1 MLLQGKLTA
10 ESPIYRGNGRKTLFT
25 RDGDGTQRLVSL
37 AGEITG
43 TAQSLMDAFI
53 GQSRDGKNTGLLNQL
68 WLRLY
73 GTRLPTELITR
84 VECKLRD
91 DSYPRDHF
99 FDLRMGIKLDED
111 RWAADAN
118 ANYKME
124 TLFRHAVFDFSLAVD
139 DAALQQSD
147 NAARLYTLLD
157 ELRAGRFWF
166 GAGKSK
172 GLGRVKLDMELP
184 VGATL
189 VVAPLG
195 VAPQPSGSRAN
206 HLRLGLTFSAINPV
220 LVGWNWGKV
229 DPDVPSF
236 AAIEGQLLIGS
247 MQDLPDPIRSRLELS
262 IGGPILSPADWK
274 NKFAALL
281 PRVIAIW
288 LRDQSMG
295 EVDSWLLPS
304 AFLPKLSKG
313 KYPFSKDTL
322 ESVRPVCDQP
332 FPSQA
337 AVEAALTAAMGKKA
351 NMAKRVLE
359 GLEHKRE
366 ARRQL
371 NPATWREVATGLDL
385 DAGTAAG
392 SAAILAAHIQDEAA
406 LTAALADICQPIL
419 PRFYDQV
426 DQQIKLLQSDAWVDA
441 ELANR
446 QGHLLIKVMLL
457 EGRIN
462 EAQWNNRN
470 EPPAGVNAA
479 IWRTF
484 LEEHSRVRFQHM
496 LAPVNLRKSITNDR
510 NFIAFL
516 KSYREKTRLELA
528 QPHHIDFRAGGPF
541 NRDVSQKYG
550 KPYDTVFMRML
561 TWSPSAQQAGAWE
574 TYVPGSTIKGAFRKR
589 VAQVLKTLWGESPRT
604 TEMLDRLFGAQRRRG
619 LVYFSDAYLSD
630 PNDQGQAWCAMD
642 GVKMN
647 PATGQPVEMAKTDCL
662 FAYGDQ
668 LVFSLQID
676 VQDIEDRDLE
686 ALSLLSHAL
695 EDFRRGDIPL
705 GGEKTSGL
713 GWVKASITQLDWR
726 TTDPKGVSAKL
737 FGQQTLTQ
745 AGVWH
750 QLTLEGDAAAQALR
764 QALQPVTSAKPLTAA
779 APPKAALGFTSHRS
793 FSGYCGT
800 LAVEAE
806 ILTPTNVRESGQPS
820 CTTTLADGPVNGWDF
835 FALASPKAELR
846 EAHKTYALPSR
857 SLKGMLR
864 HLYSIVS
871 DSKETG
877 SDIGHLNPVDK
888 LFGWVGTGQ
897 NQALMGRLAFGF
909 GQFEPSTELAWFKV
923 PYPYGKWKYTGG
935 EWQST
940 SDTRAAKL
948 QINKTWRLFP
958 HAPLGPMV
966 TRLTDFVPDT
976 VQASYF
982 RAILPGARARFTIR
996 FWNLDEQ
1003 ELQRLMWCIVLEP
1016 GLAHKIGNNRYLGFG
1031 SLRLSAL
1038 PDSFLIDWATRYTG
1052 LPASL
1057 PESPGAPASLPAGEA
1072 WRMPLKV
1079 QDWLKPREAGL
1090 ANYTDLVKALDAKRL

>member
-10 ESPIYRGNGRKTLFT
+10 ESPIYRGNARKTLFT

-73 GTRLPTELITR
+73 GTRLPLELITK

-124 TLFRHAVFDFSLAVD
+124 TLFRNSVFDFSITVD
-139 DAALQQSD
+139 NAALQQGD
-147 NAARLYTLLD
+147 NAARLYALLD

-184 VGATL
+184 V
-189 VVAPLG
+189 APEKS
-195 VAPQPSGSRAN
+195 APNVPALQSKAN
-206 HLRLGLTFSAINPV
+206 HLRLDLTFSAINPV

-229 DPDVPSF
+229 DPDVPAF
-236 AAIEGQLLIGS
+236 TAIEGKLLIGS
-247 MQDLPDPIRSRLELS
+247 MKALPDPIRSRLELS
-262 IGGPILSPADWK
+262 IGGPILNPADWK
-274 NKFAALL
+274 TKFAALL

-295 EVDSWLLPS
+295 EVSLWVLPS
-304 AFLPKLSKG
+304 AFLPKLGKG
-313 KYPFSKDTL
+313 KYPLSKETL
-322 ESVRPVCDQP
+322 DGIRPVCDQP
-332 FPSQA
+332 FSSRA
-337 AVEAALTAAMGKKA
+337 AIETAVTTAMGKKA
-351 NMAKRVLE
+351 NMAQRVLE

-366 ARRQL
+366 ASRQL
-371 NPATWREVATGLDL
+371 NLANWQEVATGLGL
-385 DAGTAAG
+385 DAGF
-392 SAAILAAHIQDEAA
+392 SDILASKISDEVA
-406 LTAALADICQPIL
+406 LTTALSDACQPIL

-441 ELANR
+441 ELINR
-446 QGHLLIKVMLL
+446 QGHLLIKVMLM
-457 EGRIN
+457 EGKIN
-462 EAQWNNRN
+462 EAQWSNRN
-470 EPPAGVNAA
+470 EPPTGVNAT

-484 LEEHSRVRFQHM
+484 LDEHSRVRLQHM

-541 NRDVSQKYG
+541 NREISQKHG

-561 TWSPSAQQAGAWE
+561 SWSPSAQQTGAWE
-574 TYVPGSTIKGAFRKR
+574 TYIPGSTIKGAFRKR
-589 VAQVLKTLWGESPRT
+589 IAQVLKTLWGESPRT

-630 PNDQGQAWCAMD
+630 PNDQGKAWCAMD

-662 FAYGDQ
+662 FAYGGQ
-668 LVFSLQID
+668 LLFNLRID
-676 VQDIEDRDLE
+676 AQDVEDRDLE
-686 ALSLLSHAL
+686 AMSLLSHAL
-695 EDFRRGDIPL
+695 DDFRRGDIPL

-713 GWVKASITQLDWR
+713 GWVEASITKLDWL
-726 TTDPKGVSAKL
+726 TADPKGVSAKL

-745 AGVWH
+745 TGVWH
-750 QLTLEGDAAAQALR
+750 QLTLDGEAATQAIRKAAQSG
-764 QALQPVTSAKPLTAA
+764 PITSPKPLVATA
-779 APPKAALGFTSHRS
+779 PKSALGFTSHRS
-793 FSGYCGT
+793 FGGYCGT
-800 LAVEAE
+800 LVVGAE

-820 CTTTLADGPVNGWDF
+820 FTTTLDDGPVNGWDF

-846 EAHKTYALPSR
+846 DAQKTYTLPSR
-857 SLKGMLR
+857 TIKGMLR
-864 HLYSIVS
+864 HIYSIVS
-871 DSKETG
+871 DSKDTG
-877 SDIGHLNPVDK
+877 TDIGRLNPTDK
-888 LFGWVGTGQ
+888 LFGWVGMGQ

-909 GQFEPSTELAWFKV
+909 GQFEPQTELAWFKV
-923 PYPYGKWKYTGG
+923 PYPYGKWKYISG
-935 EWQST
+935 EWQSAL
-940 SDTRAAKL
+940 DTRATRL
-948 QINKTWRLFP
+948 QINKAWRLFP
-958 HAPLGPMV
+958 HAPLAPLV
-966 TRLTDFVPDT
+966 KRLTDFVPDT
-976 VQASYF
+976 AQASYF
-982 RAILPGARARFTIR
+982 RAILPGGRARFTIR

-1003 ELQRLMWCIVLEP
+1003 ELQRLMWCVALEP
-1016 GLAHKIGNNRYLGFG
+1016 GLAHKVGNNRYLGFG
-1031 SLRLSAL
+1031 SMRLSVL
-1038 PDSFLIDWATRYTG
+1038 PDSFLIDWAKRYAGLGTG
-1052 LPASL
+1052 TPAALPAR
-1057 PESPGAPASLPAGEA
+1057 EA
-1072 WRMPLKV
+1072 WRVPLKV

>member
-73 GTRLPTELITR
+73 GTRLPPELITR

-139 DAALQQSD
+139 DAALRQGD

-157 ELRAGRFWF
+157 ELKAGRFWF

-184 VGATL
+184 FATAL
-189 VVAPLG
+189 ALQVK
-195 VAPQPSGSRAN
+195 AN

-236 AAIEGQLLIGS
+236 AAIEGKLLIGS
-247 MQDLPDPIRSRLELS
+247 MKDLPDPIRSRLELS

-274 NKFAALL
+274 TKFAALL

-295 EVDSWLLPS
+295 EVDSWILPS
-304 AFLPKLSKG
+304 AFLPKLGKG
-313 KYPFSKDTL
+313 KYPLSKEIL

-337 AVEAALTAAMGKKA
+337 AVEAALTVAMGKKA
-351 NMAKRVLE
+351 NMAKRVLD

-371 NPATWREVATGLDL
+371 NPATWQEVATGLGL
-385 DAGTAAG
+385 DIG
-392 SAAILAAHIQDEAA
+392 SADILPALSALIQDEAA
-406 LTAALADICQPIL
+406 LTAALSDVCQPIL

-441 ELANR
+441 ELTNR

-457 EGRIN
+457 EGRID

-470 EPPAGVNAA
+470 EPPAGVNAT

-484 LEEHSRVRFQHM
+484 LEEHSRVKFQHM

-541 NRDVSQKYG
+541 NREVSQKYG

-561 TWSPSAQQAGAWE
+561 SWSPSAQQAGAWE
-574 TYVPGSTIKGAFRKR
+574 TYIPGSTIKGAFRKR

-630 PNDQGQAWCAMD
+630 PNDQGRAWCAMD

-668 LVFSLQID
+668 LVFNLQID
-676 VQDIEDRDLE
+676 VQDVADRDLE
-686 ALSLLSHAL
+686 ALSLLGHAL
-695 EDFRRGDIPL
+695 DDFRRGDIPL

-713 GWVKASITQLDWR
+713 GWVEASITHLDWL
-726 TTDPKGVSAKL
+726 TADPAGVSAKL
-737 FGQQTLTQ
+737 FGQQTLTPT
-745 AGVWH
+745 GVWH
-750 QLTLEGDAAAQALR
+750 QLALAGDAAAQALH
-764 QALQPVTSAKPLTAA
+764 QALQPVTPAKPLAAA

-793 FSGYCGT
+793 FGGCCGT
-800 LAVEAE
+800 LAIEAE

-820 CTTTLADGPVNGWDF
+820 YTATLAEGPVHGWDF
-835 FALASPKAELR
+835 FALASPKIELR
-846 EAHKTYALPSR
+846 EAPKTYTLPSR
-857 SLKGMLR
+857 TIKGMLR
-864 HLYSIVS
+864 HIYSIVS
-871 DSKETG
+871 DSQETG
-877 SDIGHLNPVDK
+877 SDIGHLNPADK
-888 LFGWVGTGQ
+888 LFGWVGAGQ

-909 GQFEPSTELAWFKV
+909 GQFESPTELAWFKV
-923 PYPYGKWKYTGG
+923 PYPYGKWRYTGG
-935 EWQST
+935 EWQSAT
-940 SDTRAAKL
+940 DTRAPKV
-948 QINKTWRLFP
+948 QINQAWRLFP
-958 HAPLGPMV
+958 HAPLAPLV
-966 TRLTDFVPDT
+966 TRLTDFAPDT

-1003 ELQRLMWCIVLEP
+1003 ELRRLMWCVALEP
-1016 GLAHKIGNNRYLGFG
+1016 GLAHKVGNNRYLGFG
-1031 SLRLSAL
+1031 SLRLSIL
-1038 PDSFLIDWATRYTG
+1038 PDSFLIDWAKRYAAGT
-1052 LPASL
+1052 PA
-1057 PESPGAPASLPAGEA
+1057 PEGEA
-1072 WRMPLKV
+1072 WRVPLKV

-1090 ANYTDLVKALDAKRL
+1090 ANYADLVKALDAKRL

>member
-73 GTRLPTELITR
+73 GTRLPPELITR

-124 TLFRHAVFDFSLAVD
+124 TLFRHAVFDFALTVD
-139 DAALQQSD
+139 NAALQQGD
-147 NAARLYTLLD
+147 NAARLYALLD

-172 GLGRVKLDMELP
+172 GLGRVKLDMDPPPAVGGGELP
-184 VGATL
+184 V
-189 VVAPLG
+189 APASPAVSLLQ
-195 VAPQPSGSRAN
+195 AKAN
-206 HLRLGLTFSAINPV
+206 HLRLDLTFSAINPV

-229 DPDVPSF
+229 DPDVPTF
-236 AAIEGQLLIGS
+236 AAIDGQLLIGS
-247 MQDLPDPIRSRLELS
+247 LKDLPDPIRSRLELS

-274 NKFAALL
+274 AKFAALL

-295 EVDSWLLPS
+295 EVDSWSLPA
-304 AFLPKLSKG
+304 AFLPKLGKG
-313 KYPFSKDTL
+313 KYPLSKEILD
-322 ESVRPVCDQP
+322 SVRPVCDQP

-337 AVEAALTAAMGKKA
+337 AVEAALTVAMGKKA

-371 NPATWREVATGLDL
+371 NPATWLEVATGLGL
-385 DAGTAAG
+385 EAGRADILSAG
-392 SAAILAAHIQDEAA
+392 RLEAGVPAGRADILAAQIQDEAA
-406 LTAALADICQPIL
+406 LTAALAAICQPIL

-441 ELANR
+441 ELTNR

-457 EGRIN
+457 EGRID

-470 EPPAGVNAA
+470 EPPAGVNAI

-516 KSYREKTRLELA
+516 KGYREKTRLELA

-541 NRDVSQKYG
+541 NREVSQKHG
-550 KPYDTVFMRML
+550 KPYDTIFMRML

-574 TYVPGSTIKGAFRKR
+574 TYIPGSTIKGAFRKR

-604 TEMLDRLFGAQRRRG
+604 TELLDQLFGAQRRRG

-630 PNDQGQAWCAMD
+630 PDDRGRAWCAMD

-647 PATGQPVEMAKTDCL
+647 PATGQPVELAKTDCL
-662 FAYGDQ
+662 FA
-668 LVFSLQID
+668 
-676 VQDIEDRDLE
+676 
-686 ALSLLSHAL
+686 
-695 EDFRRGDIPL
+695 
-705 GGEKTSGL
+705 
-713 GWVKASITQLDWR
+713 
-726 TTDPKGVSAKL
+726 
-737 FGQQTLTQ
+737 
-745 AGVWH
+745 
-750 QLTLEGDAAAQALR
+750 
-764 QALQPVTSAKPLTAA
+764 
-779 APPKAALGFTSHRS
+779 
-793 FSGYCGT
+793 
-800 LAVEAE
+800 
-806 ILTPTNVRESGQPS
+806 
-820 CTTTLADGPVNGWDF
+820 
-835 FALASPKAELR
+835 
-846 EAHKTYALPSR
+846 
-857 SLKGMLR
+857 
-864 HLYSIVS
+864 
-871 DSKETG
+871 
-877 SDIGHLNPVDK
+877 
-888 LFGWVGTGQ
+888 
-897 NQALMGRLAFGF
+897 
-909 GQFEPSTELAWFKV
+909 
-923 PYPYGKWKYTGG
+923 
-935 EWQST
+935 
-940 SDTRAAKL
+940 
-948 QINKTWRLFP
+948 
-958 HAPLGPMV
+958 
-966 TRLTDFVPDT
+966 
-976 VQASYF
+976 
-982 RAILPGARARFTIR
+982 
-996 FWNLDEQ
+996 
-1003 ELQRLMWCIVLEP
+1003 
-1016 GLAHKIGNNRYLGFG
+1016 
-1031 SLRLSAL
+1031 
-1038 PDSFLIDWATRYTG
+1038 
-1052 LPASL
+1052 
-1057 PESPGAPASLPAGEA
+1057 
-1072 WRMPLKV
+1072 
-1079 QDWLKPREAGL
+1079 
-1090 ANYTDLVKALDAKRL
+1090 

>member
-73 GTRLPTELITR
+73 GTRLPAELITQ

-124 TLFRHAVFDFSLAVD
+124 TLFRHTVFDFSLAVD
-139 DAALQQSD
+139 DAALQQGD

-157 ELRAGRFWF
+157 ELKAGRFWF

-172 GLGRVKLDMELP
+172 GLGRVKLDMEQPPSVGGVELP
-184 VGATL
+184 LDPKVGATL
-189 VVAPLG
+189 VAAPK
-195 VAPQPSGSRAN
+195 PSGSRAN
-206 HLRLGLTFSAINPV
+206 HLRLNLTFSAINPV

-236 AAIEGQLLIGS
+236 AAIEGKLLIGS

-295 EVDSWLLPS
+295 EVDSWTLPS
-304 AFLPKLSKG
+304 TFLPKLSKG

-351 NMAKRVLE
+351 NMAKRVME

-371 NPATWREVATGLDL
+371 NPATWLEVATGLGL
-385 DAGTAAG
+385 DTGN
-392 SAAILAAHIQDEAA
+392 AAILAALSAHIQDEAA
-406 LTAALADICQPIL
+406 LTAALSDICQPIL

-441 ELANR
+441 ELTNR

-457 EGRIN
+457 EGRID

-484 LEEHSRVRFQHM
+484 LDEHSRVRFQHM

-541 NRDVSQKYG
+541 NREVSQKYG

-574 TYVPGSTIKGAFRKR
+574 TYIPGSTIKGAFRKR

-630 PNDQGQAWCAMD
+630 PNDQGRAWCAMD

-662 FAYGDQ
+662 FAYGGQ
-668 LVFSLQID
+668 LVFNLQID
-676 VQDIEDRDLE
+676 VQDVEDHDLE

-713 GWVKASITQLDWR
+713 GWVEASITQLDWR
-726 TTDPKGVSAKL
+726 TADPNGVSAKL

-745 AGVWH
+745 TGLWH
-750 QLTLEGDAAAQALR
+750 QLALEGDAAAQALR
-764 QALQPVTSAKPLTAA
+764 AALQPITKDPKGVGKPSS
-779 APPKAALGFTSHRS
+779 ALGFTSHRS
-793 FSGYCGT
+793 FSGYCGA

-820 CTTTLADGPVNGWDF
+820 FSTTLADGPVNGWDF
-835 FALASPKAELR
+835 FALASPKSELR
-846 EAHKTYALPSR
+846 EAQKTYALPSR
-857 SLKGMLR
+857 TIKGMLR
-864 HLYSIVS
+864 HIYSIVS
-871 DSKETG
+871 DSKENGT
-877 SDIGHLNPVDK
+877 DIGHLNPTDK
-888 LFGWVGTGQ
+888 MFGWVGVGQ

-909 GQFEPSTELAWFKV
+909 GQFAPPTELAWFKV

-935 EWQST
+935 EWQSAT
-940 SDTRAAKL
+940 DTRATRL
-948 QINKTWRLFP
+948 QINQTWRLFP

-966 TRLTDFVPDT
+966 TRLTDFAPDT
-976 VQASYF
+976 AQASYF
-982 RAILPGARARFTIR
+982 RAILPGGRARFTIR

-1003 ELQRLMWCIVLEP
+1003 ELQRLMWCVALEP

-1031 SLRLSAL
+1031 SLRLSIL
-1038 PDSFLIDWATRYTG
+1038 PDSFLIDWAKRYARG
-1052 LPASL
+1052 SGIPVPDKL
-1057 PESPGAPASLPAGEA
+1057 ESEA
-1072 WRMPLKV
+1072 WRVPLKV

-1090 ANYTDLVKALDAKRL
+1090 ANYPDLIKALDAKRL